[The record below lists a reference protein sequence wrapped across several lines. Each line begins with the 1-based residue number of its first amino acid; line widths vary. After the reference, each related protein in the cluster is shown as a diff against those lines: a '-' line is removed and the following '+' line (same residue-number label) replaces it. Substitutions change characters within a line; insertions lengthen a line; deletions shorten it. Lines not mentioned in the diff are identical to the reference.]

1 MLKKCHRVSEEPVD
15 LYIHMNLIANL
26 LKDLVGGLTDD
37 AFELSTSFVAFT
49 TILNKLDRSIKGRIW
64 VANVVGQGLYIQASQ
79 EHDAQTVI

>member
-1 MLKKCHRVSEEPVD
+1 MD

-79 EHDAQTVI
+79 EHAAQTVI

>member
-79 EHDAQTVI
+79 EHAAQTVI